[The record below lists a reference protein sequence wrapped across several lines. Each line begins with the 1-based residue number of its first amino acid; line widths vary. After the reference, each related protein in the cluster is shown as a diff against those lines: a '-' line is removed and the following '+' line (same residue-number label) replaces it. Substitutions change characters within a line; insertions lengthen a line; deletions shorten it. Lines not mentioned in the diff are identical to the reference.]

1 MFKNYKENEII
12 TIKLSSGEEILC
24 KFLSATENHI
34 TVEKGLV
41 LMQGPQGVAGKIAQG
56 PEFKVLVHL
65 LKMIIDQQVGIP
77 NKLGEKINALSEHF
91 NIDEA
96 IQKTVH

>member
-1 MFKNYKENEII
+1 MISKHK
-12 TIKLSSGEEILC
+12 K
-24 KFLSATENHI
+24 AI
-34 TVEKGLV
+34 TVLVDTTEAVLDVLEKNKID
-41 LMQGPQGVAGKIAQG
+41 PDKIAQG

-77 NKLGEKINALSEHF
+77 NELGEKINALSEHLD
-91 NIDEA
+91 IDEA